1 MLALKKAESPIWVGN
16 VMKKYSPN
24 ISWTQFFPALKKLK
38 KCWNFFFS
46 HNISPHIWVSFF
58 SELKWTCVDGS
69 ASSGIPKYLE
79 NCRFQCNFKIPGRA
93 EKGISVHK
101 KSNPRPLYNRYFC
114 HISNV
119 KCFWISKKSI
129 RKCIFIII

>member
-93 EKGISVHK
+93 EKGIWA
-101 KSNPRPLYNRYFC
+101 
-114 HISNV
+114 ISY
-119 KCFWISKKSI
+119 
-129 RKCIFIII
+129 